1 MGTKVCDGGGAGRA
15 MGSLVDAFIGSLMAD
30 LQAASLDA
38 LLPEL
43 FAARPRSFSCQGE
56 IARQIFL

>member
-1 MGTKVCDGGGAGRA
+1 

-56 IARQIFL
+56 MTCQIFL